1 MRFFVTSAEKNIS
14 FTVEHQCPQCGAP
27 ITLGEDVLFFVCG
40 FCRVRSCISQKGF
53 ARYYF
58 SPSPDAPTDSDII
71 YLPYWRFKGVRYA
84 CCFSGVAHR
93 FLDISALAMEGG
105 PPQIPF
111 SLGFRSQALSLKLVS
126 SETQGKFIRPGKFK
140 TILQTLNKPG
150 RSLKKD
156 RSPVFQE
163 DIGETTSLIYSP
175 FYIHENRLFDGILNT
190 SIQAILPGDLSDNIL
205 GNLPGNI
212 DMTDQNL
219 CRPEKET
226 VFVSGI
232 CPDCGW
238 DLEGQFN
245 SLVLVCRNCQ
255 TLWRT
260 RGNKLGKIKYS
271 SGKPKQP
278 DDVMVPFWKITAD
291 ISPLAMK
298 TYADLVRM
306 GNLPK
311 AIQPEWENQAL
322 CFWAPA
328 FKLQPKIFLRLTT
341 QFAIAQPDPP
351 LEKRIR
357 KNSLLP
363 ITLPPGEAIQS
374 IKITLASIMRPL
386 KDHLPDLSKATVVPG
401 ETRLVFL
408 PFEPR
413 HHEYFNPNL
422 NIAINK
428 NILALSG
435 NL

>member
-1 MRFFVTSAEKNIS
+1 MDN
-14 FTVEHQCPQCGAP
+14 
-27 ITLGEDVLFFVCG
+27 
-40 FCRVRSCISQKGF
+40 
-53 ARYYF
+53 
-58 SPSPDAPTDSDII
+58 DII

-84 CCFSGVAHR
+84 CRLSGVEHR

-111 SLGFRSQALSLKLVS
+111 SLGFRSQALSLRLVS
-126 SETQGKFIRPGKFK
+126 NETQGKFIRPGKFK
-140 TILQTLNKPG
+140 TTLQALDKPG
-150 RSLKKD
+150 LFLKKN

-163 DIGETTSLIYSP
+163 DIGETASLIYSP

-190 SIQAILPGDLSDNIL
+190 PIQTILPGDINMSD
-205 GNLPGNI
+205 P
-212 DMTDQNL
+212 NL

-226 VFVSGI
+226 LFVSGI
-232 CPDCGW
+232 CPDCGQ
-238 DLEGQFN
+238 DLEGHFN

-255 TLWRT
+255 TLWKT
-260 RGNKLGKIKYS
+260 RGNKLGKIKYTS
-271 SGKPKQP
+271 EKPKQP
-278 DDVMVPFWKITAD
+278 HDVMIPFWKIKAD
-291 ISPLAMK
+291 LSPIVMK

-311 AIQPEWENQAL
+311 AIQPEWENQTL
-322 CFWAPA
+322 YFWAPA
-328 FKLQPKIFLRLTT
+328 FKLQPKIFMRLST

-351 LEKRIR
+351 LEKKIR
-357 KNSLLP
+357 KNIHLP
-363 ITLPPGEAIQS
+363 ITLPSAEAIQS
-374 IKITLASIMRPL
+374 IKITLASLVRPL
-386 KDHLPDLSKATVVPG
+386 KDHLPDLSKAKVVPREIG
-401 ETRLVFL
+401 LVFL

>member
-1 MRFFVTSAEKNIS
+1 MLSFAISAGKNIS

-27 ITLGEDVLFFVCG
+27 ITLGEEVLFFVCG
-40 FCRVRSCISQKGF
+40 FCRVRSCIAQKNF

-58 SPSPDAPTDSDII
+58 PLSADAPTDNDII

-84 CCFSGVAHR
+84 CHFSGVEPR
-93 FLDISALAMEGG
+93 FLDISALAMEGAL
-105 PPQIPF
+105 PKIPF

-126 SETQGKFIRPGKFK
+126 NKTQGKFIRPLEFK
-140 TILQTLNKPG
+140 TILQALDKPG
-150 RSLKKD
+150 RALKKNNP
-156 RSPVFQE
+156 PVFQE
-163 DIGETTSLIYSP
+163 DIGETRSLIYSP
-175 FYIHENRLFDGILNT
+175 FYIHKDRFFDGILNT
-190 SIQAILPGDLSDNIL
+190 PIQAVLPGDMDIKSLD
-205 GNLPGNI
+205 
-212 DMTDQNL
+212 L

-238 DLEGQFN
+238 NLEGHFN

-260 RGNKLGKIKYS
+260 RGNKLGKIKYKS
-271 SGKPKQP
+271 AKPKQP
-278 DDVMVPFWKITAD
+278 DDVMIPFWKIKAD
-291 ISPLAMK
+291 IPPIAME
-298 TYADLVRM
+298 TYADLIRM

-311 AIQPEWENQAL
+311 AIQPEWEHQAL
-322 CFWAPA
+322 YFWTPA
-328 FKLQPKIFLRLTT
+328 FKLQPKVFLRLTT

-351 LEKRIR
+351 LEKKIR
-357 KNSLLP
+357 KNIHLP

-374 IKITLASIMRPL
+374 IKITLASLVRPL
-386 KDHLPDLSKATVVPG
+386 KDHLPGLSKARVVPR
-401 ETRLVFL
+401 ETRLIFL

-413 HHEYFNPNL
+413 HHEYFNPDL

-428 NILALSG
+428 NILTLSG